1 MMEETNFEE
10 LYYQTKARCEMFI
23 DEMVRM
29 NNALKDM
36 ESRMWHLGQSSEEL
50 AREYDNLRV
59 ENDSLKEKNEKLL
72 KEKYELVPEPDR
84 NPTEE

>member
-1 MMEETNFEE
+1 MEETNFEE

-29 NNALKDM
+29 NNALNYMDSKLWYL
-36 ESRMWHLGQSSEEL
+36 ERSSEEL
-50 AREYDNLRV
+50 AREYD
-59 ENDSLKEKNEKLL
+59 SLKEENEKLR
-72 KEKYELVPEPDR
+72 KEKYEFVPAQDS

>member
-1 MMEETNFEE
+1 MEDTNFEE
-10 LYYQTKARCEMFI
+10 LYYQTQTRCEMFI

-36 ESRMWHLGQSSEEL
+36 ESRLWHLGQSSEEL
-50 AREYDNLRV
+50 AREYDNLRT

-72 KEKYELVPEPDR
+72 REMHEFVPGQDS

>member
-1 MMEETNFEE
+1 MEETNFEE

-29 NNALKDM
+29 NNTLNYMDSKL
-36 ESRMWHLGQSSEEL
+36 WHLEQSSEEL
-50 AREYDNLRV
+50 AREYDNLRA
-59 ENDSLKEKNEKLL
+59 EYDNLKEENEKLL
-72 KEKYELVPEPDR
+72 KEKYEFVPGEDS

>member
-1 MMEETNFEE
+1 MEETNFEE

-29 NNALKDM
+29 NNALNHMDSKL
-36 ESRMWHLGQSSEEL
+36 WHLEQSSEEL

-59 ENDSLKEKNEKLL
+59 KNDTLKEENEKLL
-72 KEKYELVPEPDR
+72 KEKYEFVPVCDS

>member
-1 MMEETNFEE
+1 MEETNFEK
-10 LYYQTKARCEMFI
+10 LYYQTKTYCEMFI

-29 NNALKDM
+29 NNALNHMDSKL
-36 ESRMWHLGQSSEEL
+36 WHLERSSEEL

-72 KEKYELVPEPDR
+72 REKYEYVPVQDS